1 MRKRPCPEPDTSA
14 TVFSSRHAPAA
25 NGHIFPSRACRALTN
40 GAAELMVIE
49 RLAAARAV
57 RKTVQRIGTGRR
69 GTGAMS
75 LTRRRSSRPW
85 PGRLCLLFRLTTV
98 AEHHLNGPFVGTA
111 CNSQWQG
118 AAAGRL
124 EGVK

>member
-1 MRKRPCPEPDTSA
+1 
-14 TVFSSRHAPAA
+14 
-25 NGHIFPSRACRALTN
+25 
-40 GAAELMVIE
+40 MVIE
-49 RLAAARAV
+49 RLAAARAF

-69 GTGAMS
+69 GTAALS
-75 LTRRRSSRPW
+75 LTRPSPSRPW
-85 PGRLCLLFRLTTV
+85 PGRLYLLFRLTGL

-111 CNSQWQG
+111 YDRQLQG